1 LTELSADLSAVRTV
15 PNRHFSRAQ
24 PTMSEEM
31 ERRQGDVMPRKK
43 TTTDDTKNE
52 KEHQAKS
59 TGTGGRKTGSG
70 GGRARGGGQPGGGQT
85 GGQGG

>member
-1 LTELSADLSAVRTV
+1 
-15 PNRHFSRAQ
+15 
-24 PTMSEEM
+24 
-31 ERRQGDVMPRKK
+31 MPRKK